1 MLAPVSV
8 FSNSFNSRRLLLF
21 VTWCC
26 LAGGAHASSNA
37 DGAETLSLVEARLL
51 LMKDVARYKWH
62 HDQPV
67 EDLAREQVVL
77 EQARSDAL
85 RHSLN
90 VESYRA
96 FMSAQINAAK
106 AIQQYWFRRWQR
118 GAPPDE
124 GPDLAGTIRPQL
136 ITLGQKIAHSLT
148 TSDLEHQR
156 AIISVRGLDKA
167 SKEQLTHKLA
177 LVRRYAHRLEQ
188 VLSSGTL
195 RIGTTGDYAPFS
207 LAVGDIQA
215 MTFEGVDIDLAIDLA
230 RSLGVEPVFVR
241 TSWPT
246 LMADLASGAFDVG
259 MSGIS
264 RTITR
269 SREAFFTQPYH
280 RGGKTPIARCI
291 DRDRFRS
298 LVDIDK
304 PGVRI
309 IVNPGGTNEVFTRQL
324 TQANIRVFEDNT
336 AIFLEII
343 ESRADIMFTDLI
355 EVQLQ
360 TSIHPD
366 LCEVMKVPLTYQ
378 EKAILLPQDLHLMET
393 VRTWLDQRLGDGTVR
408 SLFDRHI
415 DGGDPIE

>member
-1 MLAPVSV
+1 
-8 FSNSFNSRRLLLF
+8 
-21 VTWCC
+21 
-26 LAGGAHASSNA
+26 
-37 DGAETLSLVEARLL
+37 
-51 LMKDVARYKWH
+51 
-62 HDQPV
+62 
-67 EDLAREQVVL
+67 
-77 EQARSDAL
+77 
-85 RHSLN
+85 
-90 VESYRA
+90 
-96 FMSAQINAAK
+96 MSAQINAAK
-106 AIQQYWFRRWQR
+106 AIQQYWFLRWQR

-124 GPDLAGTIRPQL
+124 GPDLAGAIRPQL

-148 TSDLEHQR
+148 TSHFEHRR

-230 RSLGVEPVFVR
+230 RSLSVEPVFVR

-246 LMADLASGAFDVG
+246 LMADLANGAFDVG
-259 MSGIS
+259 MSGVS

-309 IVNPGGTNEVFTRQL
+309 IVNPGGTNEAFTRQL
-324 TQANIRVFEDNT
+324 TQADIRVFEDNT
-336 AIFLEII
+336 AIFSEII
-343 ESRADIMFTDLI
+343 ESRTDIMFTDLI

-366 LCEVMKVPLTYQ
+366 LCEVMKVPLTY
-378 EKAILLPQDLHLMET
+378 L
-393 VRTWLDQRLGDGTVR
+393 
-408 SLFDRHI
+408 SLIHI
-415 DGGDPIE
+415 

>member
-1 MLAPVSV
+1 MFAPASV
-8 FSNSFNSRRLLLF
+8 FSDAFNSRGLLLL

-26 LAGGAHASSNA
+26 LAGGAHASSNTVGA
-37 DGAETLSLVEARLL
+37 DTLSLVQARLL

-77 EQARSDAL
+77 EHARSDAL
-85 RHSLN
+85 RHGLN
-90 VESYRA
+90 VESYQA

-106 AIQQYWFRRWQR
+106 AIQHYWFRRWQR

-148 TSDLEHQR
+148 TSDLEHKG
-156 AIISVRGLDKA
+156 AGISVRGLDKA
-167 SKEQLTHKLA
+167 SAEQLTRKLA

-207 LAVGDIQA
+207 LAVGDTQA
-215 MTFEGVDIDLAIDLA
+215 MTFEGIDIDLAIDLA

-246 LMADLASGAFDVG
+246 LMADLTTGAFDVG
-259 MSGIS
+259 RSGIS

-280 RGGKTPIARCI
+280 RGGKTPIARCV
-291 DRDRFRS
+291 DRDRFSS
-298 LVDIDK
+298 LADIDK
-304 PGVRI
+304 PGVRV
-309 IVNPGGTNEVFTRQL
+309 IVNPGGTNEAFTRQL
-324 TQANIRVFEDNT
+324 TAANITVFEDNT
-336 AIFLEII
+336 AIFTEII
-343 ESRADIMFTDLI
+343 ENRADIMFTDLI

-360 TSIHPD
+360 TSIHPE
-366 LCEVMKVPLTYQ
+366 LCGTQKVPLTYQ

-408 SLFDRHI
+408 RLFDRHTA
-415 DGGDPIE
+415 DGDAGE